1 MRCILFCCCCCCCWS
16 FKFLQTYFTGLTLIP
31 WCTAGLY
38 CIADWWVF
46 SDDVQLGE
54 KGTFTPKEIIFEQIN
69 GIKARVIAR
78 KLSETRWHHLNN
90 LPNFFWWFN
99 KRVTFWYCFHCCKFS
114 LSLPIPRYVLSTMQW
129 PMNVCFSATVF
140 NSGPQVLYIDLW
152 EIDSVHLNLT
162 THYVVSH
169 VLRPTV

>member
-90 LPNFFWWFN
+90 LPNFFHGLIKEERFDIAFTAANFLCLCPYLVMYWAPCNDQWTYVSVSFVFI
-99 KRVTFWYCFHCCKFS
+99 VTRIHQERALIKVFA
-114 LSLPIPRYVLSTMQW
+114 YVIIKYT
-129 PMNVCFSATVF
+129 N
-140 NSGPQVLYIDLW
+140 
-152 EIDSVHLNLT
+152 
-162 THYVVSH
+162 
-169 VLRPTV
+169 